1 MQRLLPLLPVFFV
14 ILWHTGFLGA
24 RGTMPHGPALTTLS
38 IRCALVLVLLASGE
52 IEHTSSAPGPSP
64 SLGPTGWL

>member
-38 IRCALVLVLLASGE
+38 IRFALVLVLLAVLAWLGRAIWPSTGR
-52 IEHTSSAPGPSP
+52 SAG
-64 SLGPTGWL
+64 T